1 MYGYET
7 GLFKR
12 TKGISGSGS
21 YLTQTSSSELIG
33 NGTSIFIGHEL
44 QFAGI
49 PEDILHHY
57 VYRTGPCLG
66 HVRLSLMVPKV

>member
-7 GLFKR
+7 GFFKR

-21 YLTQTSSSELIG
+21 YPAQTSSSEFIG
-33 NGTSIFIGHEL
+33 NGTSIFIGREL
-44 QFAGI
+44 QFSDI

-57 VYRTGPCLG
+57 VYSTGPCLG
-66 HVRLSLMVPKV
+66 PVRLSLMVPEV